1 MCEWFAGSAE
11 KDHFQGL
18 KGAAH
23 AGADPVELSAKF
35 ALNNTLRKGASRQH
49 SQQGL
54 EQRSQQ
60 SNARDYGDALNV
72 RKLSSQEGGSES
84 LCARTSRPG
93 RSRCP

>member
-49 SQQGL
+49 SRQGL

-60 SNARDYGDALNV
+60 SNDARLWRGLECSKALFT
-72 RKLSSQEGGSES
+72 R
-84 LCARTSRPG
+84 RRF
-93 RSRCP
+93 